1 MPEYSIPL
9 GRNDL
14 GMYTATPSIYGARQ
28 VAPVTNISG
37 ATGGGG
43 GMSPGMASAISGIGS
58 AVIGAAGDY
67 LTSRA
72 NANFSKA
79 QAKIAQDIANKNYA
93 AQKDWQAG
101 LESNPLFQ
109 QMLGNQFSTS
119 SGFDNST
126 TNFDERSKGRLS
138 PEFQDLPEQIKNRY
152 QEASLRPLFSILQEA
167 GVLSRERSVANE
179 PTRRIAAQ
187 HGVSA
192 AALGPTPADRQAN
205 AALSDAGL
213 RARNQEYALQSQNIA
228 EQAQLANMLAE
239 RFKTGTT
246 VSRGRESST
255 TTGPGNALAALQML
269 APIQRQRFVS

>member
-1 MPEYSIPL
+1 MA
-9 GRNDL
+9 
-14 GMYTATPSIYGARQ
+14 YTPTNRGYAVNLPTYGTAGSAGQ
-28 VAPVTNISG
+28 MIVGGGAP
-37 ATGGGG
+37 AAGG
-43 GMSPGMASAISGIGS
+43 GMSPTMAAGIGNIGG

-67 LTSRA
+67 LTGRA

-79 QAKIAQDIANKNYA
+79 QAKIAQGIADKNYA
-93 AQKDWQAG
+93 DQVAWQQG
-101 LESNPLFQ
+101 LQSNPLFQ

-138 PEFQDLPEQIKNRY
+138 SEFADLPEQIKNRY

-167 GVLSRERSVANE
+167 NVLSRERAVANE
-179 PTRRIAAQ
+179 PTRRIAAK

-192 AALGPTPADRQAN
+192 AALGPTPADRQAA

-213 RARNQEYALQSQNIA
+213 RARNQEYALQGQNIA
-228 EQAQLANMLAE
+228 EQARLADMLAE
-239 RFKTGTT
+239 RYKTGTT

-255 TTGPGNALAALQML
+255 TTGPSAGLATALQML

>member
-1 MPEYSIPL
+1 MGGFVPSQFANPEGLFGPKPGL
-9 GRNDL
+9 
-14 GMYTATPSIYGARQ
+14 
-28 VAPVTNISG
+28 
-37 ATGGGG
+37 
-43 GMSPGMASAISGIGS
+43 SPAAQAGIGQVGG
-58 AVIGAAGDY
+58 AVIGSVGDY
-67 LTSRA
+67 LTGRA
-72 NANFSKA
+72 NANFSRA
-79 QAKIAQDIANKNYA
+79 QAKIAQDIANRNYA
-93 AQKDWQAG
+93 AQTGWQSG
-101 LESNPLFQ
+101 LQSNPLFQ

-119 SGFDNST
+119 SGFDRST

-138 PEFQDLPEQIKNRY
+138 PEFSDLPEQLKNRY

-167 GVLSRERSVANE
+167 GVLGRERAVANE

-213 RARNQEYALQSQNIA
+213 RARNQEYALQGQNIA
-228 EQAQLANMLAE
+228 EQSQLANMLAE

-246 VSRGRESST
+246 TSSGRESSR
-255 TTGPGNALAALQML
+255 TTGPGNALAALQLL

>member
-1 MPEYSIPL
+1 MSTGFVPTWLGQPGSPRL
-9 GRNDL
+9 SGDPDPNAGRNAAI
-14 GMYTATPSIYGARQ
+14 GQIGGAL
-28 VAPVTNISG
+28 
-37 ATGGGG
+37 
-43 GMSPGMASAISGIGS
+43 
-58 AVIGAAGDY
+58 IGAGGDY
-67 LTSRA
+67 LTGRA

-79 QAKIAQDIANKNYA
+79 QSKIAQDIANKNYA
-93 AQKDWQAG
+93 AQKDWQSG
-101 LESNPLFQ
+101 LQSNPLFQ

-119 SGFDNST
+119 SGYDNST

-138 PEFQDLPEQIKNRY
+138 PEFSDLPEQIKNRY

-167 GVLSRERSVANE
+167 KVLGGERTVANE
-179 PTRRIAAQ
+179 PSRRIAAQ

-213 RARNQEYALQSQNIA
+213 RARNQEYALQGQNIA
-228 EQAQLANMLAE
+228 EQGNLANMLAE

-246 VSRGRESST
+246 VSRGRDQST
-255 TTGPGNALAALQML
+255 TTGPGNALAALQLL